1 MNDRQLRYAQAVW
14 QERSFSRAAV
24 KMGVSQPTL
33 SGQIK
38 LLEEELGFSLFY
50 RNSRGVDASANGQA
64 FLESAETIVNGLS
77 ALKDLAR
84 ELRGKPGATIR
95 IGINAG
101 LAQTLMPRIVGVLS
115 RNSIKIRPE
124 IVTATTRRIHRLV
137 QQQRLD
143 LGLVLEGEVRTSPD
157 KLIWQHLADSE
168 IVMLVPPAHPMAKR
182 REPLE
187 LAELCSLPLIVN
199 EPRIGYG
206 RCVLATFSEHDLH
219 PEIVADCDDL
229 ESLKYMVAS
238 GGGVALVPRIA
249 AEREI
254 ARGVLFAVPIKPR
267 QAVSVQL
274 LRREEP
280 LPPRLERFRNYFVKD
295 LTELRL
301 VPESPRSTLPP
312 ARAAQPPNRP
322 NGCGEVDRRFP
333 RSGLDFLGSGEAKG
347 APDATTQRTKTGR
360 RAVEIG
366 EDWS

>member
-1 MNDRQLRYAQAVW
+1 MNDRQLRYAHAVW

-38 LLEEELGFSLFY
+38 LLEEELGFNLFY
-50 RNSRGVDASANGQA
+50 RNSRGVEASANGQV
-64 FLESAETIVNGLS
+64 FLESAETIVSGLS
-77 ALKDLAR
+77 ALKDFAR

-95 IGINAG
+95 IGINSG
-101 LAQTLMPRIVGVLS
+101 LAQTLMPRIVGVLA
-115 RNSIKIRPE
+115 RGNVKIRPE

-143 LGLVLEGEVRTSPD
+143 LGLVLEGEVKTATD
-157 KLIWQHLADSE
+157 KLIWQQIADSE
-168 IVMLVPPAHPMAKR
+168 IVLLVPPAHPVTKR
-182 REPLE
+182 REPLA
-187 LAELCSLPLIVN
+187 LAELCHLPLIVN

-206 RCVLATFSEHDLH
+206 RSVLAIFAEHDLH

-229 ESLKYMVAS
+229 ESLKYMIAA
-238 GGGVALVPRIA
+238 GGGVALVPRIV

-254 ARGVLFAVPIKPR
+254 ARGLLGAVPIKPR

-280 LPPRLERFRNYFVKD
+280 LPARLERFRNHFVKD

-301 VPESPRSTLPP
+301 APDLPRSAPP
-312 ARAAQPPNRP
+312 AVRAAQP
-322 NGCGEVDRRFP
+322 
-333 RSGLDFLGSGEAKG
+333 S
-347 APDATTQRTKTGR
+347 
-360 RAVEIG
+360 
-366 EDWS
+366 

>member
-1 MNDRQLRYAQAVW
+1 MNDRQLRYAHAVW
-14 QERSFSRAAV
+14 HERSFSRAAI

-33 SGQIK
+33 SGQIR

-50 RNSRGVDASANGQA
+50 RNSRGVEASANGQA
-64 FLESAETIVNGLS
+64 FLESAEKLVNGLS
-77 ALKDLAR
+77 ALKEFAR

-101 LAQTLMPRIVGVLS
+101 LAQSMMPRIVRVLARS
-115 RNSIKIRPE
+115 NVRIRPD

-137 QQQRLD
+137 HQQRLD
-143 LGLVLEGEVRTSPD
+143 LGLVLEGEVKTSAD
-157 KLIWQHLADSE
+157 KLIWQHIAASE
-168 IVMLVPPAHPMAKR
+168 IVLLIAPTDPLAKR

-187 LAELCSLPLIVN
+187 LAELCKLPLIVN

-206 RCVLATFSEHDLH
+206 RAVLAMFAEHDLA

-238 GGGVALVPRIA
+238 GGGIALAPRIA

-254 ARGVLFAVPIKPR
+254 ARGLLAAVAINPR
-267 QAVSVQL
+267 QPVSVQL

-280 LPPRLERFRNYFVKD
+280 LPPRLERFRNSFVKD

-301 VPESPRSTLPP
+301 APETPRLTFPGG
-312 ARAAQPPNRP
+312 RAAQ
-322 NGCGEVDRRFP
+322 
-333 RSGLDFLGSGEAKG
+333 SA
-347 APDATTQRTKTGR
+347 
-360 RAVEIG
+360 
-366 EDWS
+366 